1 MLLKTIL
8 SQLMNLTKKMKKL
21 VKLKKQLK
29 NLATLILRKR
39 IVQNNP
45 LNMETPSS
53 QNPADR
59 NDIQNN
65 KLINYL
71 VS

>member
-1 MLLKTIL
+1 
-8 SQLMNLTKKMKKL
+8 MNLTKKMKKL

-29 NLATLILRKR
+29 DLSTLIPIKK

-45 LNMETPSS
+45 LNSETPSS
-53 QNPADR
+53 QSPTDM
-59 NDIQNN
+59 NDIQSN